1 MHYMNHLW
9 TVPTMRG
16 LGVGCHCSGMLP
28 KSRLTRSEPAP
39 PIVLLSLT
47 KRSSWWN
54 IRRKLQRTYYV
65 SDSSPALFLGL
76 CLQHVPG
83 RQGSLSRF
91 HPLCLGHPRWLF
103 PRSLYIPCST
113 RACSRLTLLHT
124 RPRTQLMVVWALF
137 YFIFWPHDIQD
148 LSFPT
153 RDWTCV
159 PCSGSRCFTG
169 TFIDIFILWYCYK
182 KCFITK
188 KISRQAMETVRT
200 VPHQDDSYA
209 RVSAC
214 TNSKQ
219 RLRPGLGAPTLGTQ
233 RLLLPERQDWHS
245 YSDMKWSQKT
255 DHLHSTSHKIWD

>member
-1 MHYMNHLW
+1 MFQTQAQPSFWDCVCNMS
-9 TVPTMRG
+9 P
-16 LGVGCHCSGMLP
+16 VG
-28 KSRLTRSEPAP
+28 RA
-39 PIVLLSLT
+39 
-47 KRSSWWN
+47 
-54 IRRKLQRTYYV
+54 
-65 SDSSPALFLGL
+65 AF
-76 CLQHVPG
+76 PG
-83 RQGSLSRF
+83 SI

-113 RACSRLTLLHT
+113 RTCSRLTLLRTH
-124 RPRTQLMVVWALF
+124 PRTQLMVVWALF

-182 KCFITK
+182 KCFITR

-219 RLRPGLGAPTLGTQ
+219 RRCPGLGAPRLGTQ
-233 RLLLPERQDWHS
+233 RFLLPERQDWHS

-255 DHLHSTSHKIWD
+255 DHLPSTSRKIWD